1 MSSTAQQV
9 IVQLTKDLTQQDASR
24 LAEKLREAFPHQ
36 RVVVLPPGAVVSH
49 SEQLDRIEQKLDTL
63 IAALAE
69 EQDDQ
74 EDQHHLVTLDGETIA
89 AGDRDQTQSLG

>member
-1 MSSTAQQV
+1 MSTTAHDV
-9 IVQLTKDLTQQDASR
+9 IVQLTKDLTQQQSTQ
-24 LAEKLREAFPHQ
+24 LAKELRAAFPHKQ
-36 RVVVLPPGAVVSH
+36 VVVLPPGVVVSH

-74 EDQHHLVTLDGETIA
+74 EEQQHLVTLDGETIA